1 MLDKEGRVWFTAR
14 IRGEDNPAF
23 CKKGSDHP
31 SAKAFPVEKSTR
43 QLAMYDPKT
52 QKFTLIDTCF
62 STHHLQFANDDDNTL
77 WTSAGGPQSPVA
89 GWLNTKKFLATG
101 DAAASQ
107 GWTAFVLD
115 TNGNGKRDDYVEP
128 NLPVDP
134 QKDKRIVAG
143 LYGVAVSPTDGT
155 IWGTTLGFPGGVV
168 HLVPGA
174 NPPETAL
181 TEFYQPPWDDPKAQ
195 VHGYSPRGV
204 DIDKQGVV
212 WMPLAS
218 GHFASF
224 DRRKCEGPVNGPQA
238 TGKQCPEG
246 WTLYPFPGPKLQNDA
261 GSGSAEASY
270 YAWVDQFNTLGLGA
284 DVPIATGNGAEG
296 LLALV
301 DAKFV
306 TLRVPYPLG
315 FYIKGMDGRIDDPGA
330 GWKGKGIWTTSGT
343 RTPFH
348 MEGGKGTRPKVYHFQ
363 LRPDPLAF

>member
-1 MLDKEGRVWFTAR
+1 
-14 IRGEDNPAF
+14 
-23 CKKGSDHP
+23 
-31 SAKAFPVEKSTR
+31 
-43 QLAMYDPKT
+43 MYDPKSK
-52 QKFTLIDTCF
+52 KFTLIDTCF
-62 STHHLQFANDDDNTL
+62 TTHHLQFAVDADDTL
-77 WTSAGGPQSPVA
+77 WTSAGGPQNAVA

-107 GWTAFVLD
+107 GWAPLVLD

-128 NLPVDP
+128 NQPVDP
-134 QKDKRIVAG
+134 AKDKRIVAG
-143 LYGVAVSPTDGT
+143 LYGIAVSPADGT

-168 HLVPGA
+168 HLIPGA

-181 TEFYQPPWDDPKAQ
+181 TEYFQTPSDDPKAP
-195 VHGYSPRGV
+195 VHGYSPRGMDV
-204 DIDKQGVV
+204 DKNGVV

-224 DRRKCEGPVNGPQA
+224 DRKKCEGPLNGPQA

-284 DVPIATGNGAEG
+284 DVPLATGNGAEG

-301 DAKFV
+301 DGKFV
-306 TLRVPYPLG
+306 ILRVPYPLG
-315 FYIKGMDGRIDDPGA
+315 FYIKGMDGRIDDPAG
-330 GWKGKGIWTTSGT
+330 GWKGRGIWTTTGS

-348 MEGGKGTRPKVYHFQ
+348 MEGGKGTKPKVYHFQ
-363 LRPDPLAF
+363 LRPDPLAL